1 MRVTTGPPG
10 LPPRPGRRQVLA
22 GLAGVASLPLLAACS
37 AEDPLAA
44 QAGKVD
50 GKNYIAGDGSV
61 LEIFA
66 NF

>member
-1 MRVTTGPPG
+1 M
-10 LPPRPGRRQVLA
+10 
-22 GLAGVASLPLLAACS
+22 ASLPLLAACS